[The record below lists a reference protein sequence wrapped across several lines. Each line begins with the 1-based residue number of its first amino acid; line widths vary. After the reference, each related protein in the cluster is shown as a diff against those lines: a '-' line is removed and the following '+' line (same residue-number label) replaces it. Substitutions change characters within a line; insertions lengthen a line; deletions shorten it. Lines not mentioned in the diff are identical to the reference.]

1 MSLVK
6 FSQVPPSNRKPVQV
20 IAVTSGKGGVGKT
33 NISINLA
40 AALANR
46 KKEVLLLDAD
56 LGLGNVDVMLG
67 LQPEYNLSHVINQEK
82 TLDEVMVTGPSNI
95 KIVPAGSGIKDM
107 AVMDSKQNAGLIN
120 AFNELHTPIDILIID
135 TAAGISDS
143 VTTFCQ
149 ASAYVMVVICDE
161 PASLTDAY
169 AMIKVLSNEAKIKN
183 FKVLSNMVQ
192 SSSQGVELF
201 NKLEAVADR
210 FLNVNLEYAGMIPH
224 DDYLRKAVQK
234 QWLVVNAYTRSRS
247 ANAFVKLAS
256 QVESWEIQ
264 EPKGNM
270 EFFLERIVNS

>member
-1 MSLVK
+1 MGLVNFK
-6 FSQVPPSNRKPVQV
+6 QSEPAKKPVQV

-33 NISINLA
+33 NVSINLA

-46 KKEVLLLDAD
+46 KNEVLLLDAD

-67 LQPEYNLSHVINQEK
+67 LKPEYNLSHVINEEK

-95 KIVPAGSGIKDM
+95 KIVPAGSGLKGM
-107 AVMDSKQNAGLIN
+107 TGLTSKQNAGLVT
-120 AFNELHTPIDILIID
+120 AFNELHTPIDVLIID

-143 VTTFCQ
+143 VITFCQ
-149 ASAYVMVVICDE
+149 ASAYVLVVICDE

-169 AMIKVLSNEAKIKN
+169 AMIKVLNSDAKIKN
-183 FKVLSNMVQ
+183 FKILSNMVQ
-192 SSSQGVELF
+192 SSAQGVELF
-201 NKLEAVADR
+201 GKIEAVTDR

-256 QVESWEIQ
+256 QIEKWDIP

-270 EFFLERIVNS
+270 EFFLERIVQ

>member
-1 MSLVK
+1 MSLVNFAEK
-6 FSQVPPSNRKPVQV
+6 PSTARKPIQV

-33 NISINLA
+33 NVSINLA

-46 KKEVLLLDAD
+46 KHEVLLLDAD

-67 LQPEYNLSHVINQEK
+67 LKPQYNLSHVINQEK
-82 TLDEVMVTGPSNI
+82 SLDEVMLTGPSDI
-95 KIVPAGSGIKDM
+95 KIVPAGSGIQNM
-107 AVMDSKQNAGLIN
+107 ATLDNKQNAGLIT

-135 TAAGISDS
+135 TAAGISDG

-149 ASAYVMVVICDE
+149 AAAYVLIVICDE

-169 AMIKVLSNEAKIKN
+169 AMIKVLSSTAKIKN
-183 FKVLSNMVQ
+183 FKILSNMVQ
-192 SSSQGVELF
+192 SSAQGVELF
-201 NKLEAVADR
+201 NKLEAVTDR
-210 FLNVNLEYAGMIPH
+210 FLDVNLEYVGMIPY

-256 QVESWEIQ
+256 HIENWEIQ

-270 EFFLERIVNS
+270 EFFLDRIVK

>member
-1 MSLVK
+1 MALVNFK
-6 FSQVPPSNRKPVQV
+6 HQSQPSDKPVQV

-33 NISINLA
+33 NVSINLA

-46 KKEVLLLDAD
+46 KHEVLLLDAD

-67 LQPEYNLSHVINQEK
+67 LKPEYNLSHVINGEK
-82 TLDEVMVTGPSNI
+82 TLDEVMVTGPSDI
-95 KIVPAGSGIKDM
+95 KIVPAGSGLKNM
-107 AVMDSKQNAGLIN
+107 TGLSSKQNAGLVA
-120 AFNELHTPIDILIID
+120 AFNELHTPVDILVID

-149 ASAYVMVVICDE
+149 ASAYVLVVICDE

-169 AMIKVLSNEAKIKN
+169 AMIKVLNSDAKIKN
-183 FKVLSNMVQ
+183 FKILSNMVQ
-192 SSSQGVELF
+192 SSAQGVELF
-201 NKLEAVADR
+201 NKIEAVTDR
-210 FLNVNLEYAGMIPH
+210 FLDVNLEYAGMIPH

-256 QVESWEIQ
+256 QVESWKIQ
-264 EPKGNM
+264 EPKGSM
-270 EFFLERIVNS
+270 EFFLERIVQ